1 MGGMRAVL
9 GSYGAAMGAPWGP
22 LGQIPL
28 ASRGARPDHVQSSRC
43 RDSREPLGGLWG
55 ASWRL
60 LGFVIRFSIACD
72 RHFQGCIFGRFR
84 KTVLEP
90 LTQLKCTMRALPP
103 AIVARISAKVRE
115 RRDSLVEASTS
126 G

>member
-1 MGGMRAVL
+1 MSWGRPPWRFLSLRRVHVRTTYSPVVVGTP
-9 GSYGAAMGAPWGP
+9 GS
-22 LGQIPL
+22 
-28 ASRGARPDHVQSSRC
+28 
-43 RDSREPLGGLWG
+43 LWG

-72 RHFQGCIFGRFR
+72 RHFQGYIFGRFR